1 MHIRSDA
8 PHVQPVALILPVS
21 PASLPPTS
29 MAACLPPHPWRTPF
43 VSPRQVRTF
52 IEPRDS
58 GLTINTQYSV
68 RSGEEQPYAP
78 YPHSY
83 PPYNDSGY
91 AADAEQ
97 LGGPST
103 NASMS
108 RAYRTASDA
117 TRAASRHSSMARGA
131 LYGAGAAGSFA
142 GMPGPP
148 QPPYPSASYRRAP
161 DPRGLGSGAGAMQRF
176 GASGRYAGGSASALG
191 PPVVPRTQRL
201 GSVGARLHGVPY
213 PGAPGMAAGQSGLG
227 PKSAS
232 IVLPGR
238 MAGLGVSSA
247 TESGP
252 NTPQAEGPSS
262 AQQAA
267 AGGVRATTGSSGHVD
282 GAS

>member
-1 MHIRSDA
+1 M
-8 PHVQPVALILPVS
+8 
-21 PASLPPTS
+21 
-29 MAACLPPHPWRTPF
+29 
-43 VSPRQVRTF
+43 RTF

-58 GLTINTQYSV
+58 GLTMNTQFSMH
-68 RSGEEQPYAP
+68 SGEEQPYTS

-83 PPYNDSGY
+83 PPYNESGY

-103 NASMS
+103 NASMP

-148 QPPYPSASYRRAP
+148 LPPYPSASYRRAP
-161 DPRGLGSGAGAMQRF
+161 DPRGLGSGAGAQQRF
-176 GASGRYAGGSASALG
+176 SASGRYGAGGSLSALG
-191 PPVVPRTQRL
+191 PPMASRTQRL
-201 GSVGARLHGVPY
+201 GSVGTRLHGAPY
-213 PGAPGMAAGQSGLG
+213 PGAPGLAAGQQGLG

-238 MAGLGVSSA
+238 MAGPGVSGASG
-247 TESGP
+247 SGP
-252 NTPQAEGPSS
+252 NTPRAEGGQAPLGQAPSS
-262 AQQAA
+262 PLQPA
-267 AGGVRATTGSSGHVD
+267 AGGVRAPTGRRGPVD
-282 GAS
+282 RAS